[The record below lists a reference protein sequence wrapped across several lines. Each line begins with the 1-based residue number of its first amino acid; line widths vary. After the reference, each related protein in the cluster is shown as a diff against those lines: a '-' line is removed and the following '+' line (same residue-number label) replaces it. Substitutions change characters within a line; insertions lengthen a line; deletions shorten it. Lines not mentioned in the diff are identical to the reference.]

1 MSHLDDEQ
9 LALLAL
15 GERMASLAD
24 CAHLQEC
31 AVCTAE
37 LRELSHTV
45 TVARTTVDGAELE
58 APPQRVWAAIAA
70 EVGVAPSPVPD
81 DAPARDD
88 APAVED
94 APRVDDASVPVPE
107 RHHKKAGEHRRWVRR
122 PALFALAAAA
132 VVLAGIGVAAWGV
145 ASISAPTVL
154 AQAELSAF
162 PAHVGASG
170 SADLERAAD
179 GALSLVVTTEI
190 DAPSDGYR
198 EVWLIRDDGS
208 ALISLGVLDGTTG
221 TFTVP
226 ADVDVGE
233 YRLVDISVEP
243 ADGDP
248 AHSGDSIVRGELRG
262 T

>member
-81 DAPARDD
+81 DAPTQ
-88 APAVED
+88 ED
-94 APRVDDASVPVPE
+94 APRVDDASVWVPE
-107 RHHKKAGEHRRWVRR
+107 RHQKKAGEHRPRARR

-132 VVLAGIGVAAWGV
+132 VVLAGIGLAAWGV
-145 ASISAPTVL
+145 ASVSAPTVL
-154 AQAELSAF
+154 AQAELSAL

-221 TFTVP
+221 TFAVP

>member
-31 AVCTAE
+31 AVCAAE

-58 APPQRVWAAIAA
+58 APPQRVWTAIAA

-81 DAPARDD
+81 DAA
-88 APAVED
+88 AQED
-94 APRVDDASVPVPE
+94 APRVDDASVWVPE
-107 RHHKKAGEHRRWVRR
+107 RHQKKAGEHRPRVRR
-122 PALFALAAAA
+122 PALYALATAA
-132 VVLAGIGVAAWGV
+132 VVVAGIGLAAWGV

-198 EVWLIRDDGS
+198 EVWLIRDGGS

-221 TFTVP
+221 TFAVP